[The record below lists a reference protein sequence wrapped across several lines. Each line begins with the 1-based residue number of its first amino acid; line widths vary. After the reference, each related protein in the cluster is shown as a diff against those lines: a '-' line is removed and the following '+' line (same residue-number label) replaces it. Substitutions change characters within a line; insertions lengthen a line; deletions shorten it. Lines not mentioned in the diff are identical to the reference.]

1 MREHNIVNGSIDTF
15 CRLSPMQ
22 RSNLKLLDAEKM
34 NDVEALIRVLP
45 IVNVKARA
53 YTEGEMEMT
62 MSDAITLEFTI
73 KYPNFNEKQFPG
85 YAHSEKFP
93 FLKKQGWYILLTD
106 LAKDKS
112 IFCYHLIF
120 RNKKNTEGRLIPAE

>member
-1 MREHNIVNGSIDTF
+1 
-15 CRLSPMQ
+15 MQ

-73 KYPNFNEKQFPG
+73 KYPNFNEK
-85 YAHSEKFP
+85 
-93 FLKKQGWYILLTD
+93 
-106 LAKDKS
+106 
-112 IFCYHLIF
+112 
-120 RNKKNTEGRLIPAE
+120 